1 MNIEEE
7 IARQNREIEDSLA
20 KMKESINAQME
31 RIMEATDPLKIL
43 RTKKEKPKDNEYE
56 EIVKVQIKWDDIED
70 WNCTFVYEYERK
82 GKAVSRRVDL
92 INTDELFL
100 ALNDVPL
107 SEEQEPKNYKKIDIE
122 LKDTLLKGCVDIDD
136 VGVVIAKMIIK
147 DNDEVVL
154 MSIYNRNCY
163 DEEYG
168 VYSAQVE
175 LDKDLNYLIPK
186 DEDCDCTLTLTADM
200 GRPVMWAIFVEIYNP
215 DKVKQLIEDE
225 DTYELFEIVRHY
237 DYEDCYLFNIWGDED
252 EERINYKLEDSKG
265 LEIVSGDI
273 CIRENNVFDYGKE
286 NNYIVDKNNHPKY
299 LMVFTDL
306 LIDFSA
312 TFKVPSWFIMQSCH
326 FADATPSNVVFPMAF
341 GDTISSISST
351 ICCNGK
357 IYHAVET
364 EEHGRKKFMNCY
376 LYEYNKKREL
386 YNEIASLC

>member
-1 MNIEEE
+1 MNIEEK
-7 IARQNREIEDSLA
+7 IARQNREIENSLA
-20 KMKESINAQME
+20 KMTESINAQMK
-31 RIMEATDPLKIL
+31 RIMEATNPLKFQ
-43 RTKKEKPKDNEYE
+43 RAKKEEPEDNGSE
-56 EIVKVQIKWDDIED
+56 EIVKGQIKWDDIED

-82 GKAVSRRVDL
+82 GKAVSMRVDL
-92 INTDELFL
+92 INTDDLFL
-100 ALNDVPL
+100 ALNEVPL
-107 SEEQEPKNYKKIDIE
+107 SEEQEPMDYKKIDIE

-200 GRPVMWAIFVEIYNP
+200 GRPVMWAIFVEICNP
-215 DKVKQLIEDE
+215 DKVKQFIEDE

-299 LMVFTDL
+299 VMVFTDL

-312 TFKVPSWFIMQSCH
+312 TFKVPSWFNMQSCH

-357 IYHAVET
+357 RYHAVET
-364 EEHGRKKFMNCY
+364 NEHGREKFMNCY
-376 LYEYNKKREL
+376 LYEYNKKEEYYRM
-386 YNEIASLC
+386 IASLC

>member
-1 MNIEEE
+1 MN
-7 IARQNREIEDSLA
+7 
-20 KMKESINAQME
+20 
-31 RIMEATDPLKIL
+31 
-43 RTKKEKPKDNEYE
+43 
-56 EIVKVQIKWDDIED
+56 IED

-82 GKAVSRRVDL
+82 GKAVSMRVDL
-92 INTDELFL
+92 INTDDLFL

-107 SEEQEPKNYKKIDIE
+107 SEEQEPRDYKKIDIE

-147 DNDEVVL
+147 DNDDVVL

-200 GRPVMWAIFVEIYNP
+200 GRPVMWAIFVEICNP
-215 DKVKQLIEDE
+215 DKVKQFIEDE
-225 DTYELFEIVRHY
+225 DTYELFEIVRHS

-265 LEIVSGDI
+265 MEIDSGDI

-299 LMVFTDL
+299 VMVFTDL

-312 TFKVPSWFIMQSCH
+312 TFKVPSWFNMQSCH
-326 FADATPSNVVFPMAF
+326 FADANPSNVMYPMAF
-341 GDTISSISST
+341 GDSISSISST
-351 ICCNGK
+351 ICCKGK
-357 IYHAVET
+357 RYHAVET
-364 EEHGRKKFMNCY
+364 DEHGRKKFMNCY
-376 LYEYNKKREL
+376 LYEYNKKEEHYRM
-386 YNEIASLC
+386 IASLC

>member
-7 IARQNREIEDSLA
+7 IARQNREIEKKLA
-20 KMKESINAQME
+20 EMTESINAQMK
-31 RIMEATDPLKIL
+31 RMMEATNPLKFQ
-43 RTKKEKPKDNEYE
+43 RAKKDEPEDNESE
-56 EIVKVQIKWDDIED
+56 EIVKGQIKWDDIED

-82 GKAVSRRVDL
+82 GKAVSMRVDL

-107 SEEQEPKNYKKIDIE
+107 SEEQEPRDYKKIDIE

-147 DNDEVVL
+147 DNDDVVL

-175 LDKDLNYLIPK
+175 LDKDLNYFIPK

-200 GRPVMWAIFVEIYNP
+200 GRPVMWAIFVEICNP
-215 DKVKQLIEDE
+215 DKVKQFIKDE

-286 NNYIVDKNNHPKY
+286 KNYIVDKNNHPKY

-357 IYHAVET
+357 RYHAEET

-386 YNEIASLC
+386 YNMIASLC

>member
-31 RIMEATDPLKIL
+31 RIMEATNPLKFL
-43 RTKKEKPKDNEYE
+43 RTKKEKPKDNEPE
-56 EIVKVQIKWDDIED
+56 EIVKGQIKWDDIED
-70 WNCTFVYEYERK
+70 WNCTFVYKYERN
-82 GKAVSRRVDL
+82 GKTVSRRVDL

-107 SEEQEPKNYKKIDIE
+107 SEEQEPRDYKKIDIE

-175 LDKDLNYLIPK
+175 LDKDLDYLIPK
-186 DEDCDCTLTLTADM
+186 DEECDCTLTLTADM
-200 GRPVMWAIFVEIYNP
+200 GRPVMWAIFVEIYNA
-215 DKVKQLIEDE
+215 DKVKQFIEDE

-357 IYHAVET
+357 RYHAVET

>member
-7 IARQNREIEDSLA
+7 IARQNREIEKKLA
-20 KMKESINAQME
+20 EMTESINAQME

-43 RTKKEKPKDNEYE
+43 RTKKEKPKDNEPE
-56 EIVKVQIKWDDIED
+56 EIVKGQIKWDDIED
-70 WNCTFVYEYERK
+70 WNCTFVYKYERN
-82 GKAVSRRVDL
+82 GKTVSRRVDL

-107 SEEQEPKNYKKIDIE
+107 SEEQEPRDYKKIDIE

-175 LDKDLNYLIPK
+175 LDKDLDYLIPK

-200 GRPVMWAIFVEIYNP
+200 GRPVMWAIFVEIYNA
-215 DKVKQLIEDE
+215 DKVKQFIEDE

-286 NNYIVDKNNHPKY
+286 KNYIVDKNNHPKY
-299 LMVFTDL
+299 VMVFTDL

-357 IYHAVET
+357 RYHAVET
-364 EEHGRKKFMNCY
+364 NEHGRKKFMNCY

-386 YNEIASLC
+386 YNMIASLC

>member
-20 KMKESINAQME
+20 KMKVSINAQMK
-31 RIMEATDPLKIL
+31 RMMEATNPLKFQ
-43 RTKKEKPKDNEYE
+43 RAKKDETEDNEPE
-56 EIVKVQIKWDDIED
+56 EIVKGQIKWDDIED

-92 INTDELFL
+92 INTDDLFL

-107 SEEQEPKNYKKIDIE
+107 SEEQEPRDYKKIDIE

-175 LDKDLNYLIPK
+175 LDKDLDYLIPK

-215 DKVKQLIEDE
+215 DKVKQFIKDE

-299 LMVFTDL
+299 VMVFTDL

-357 IYHAVET
+357 RYHAVET

-376 LYEYNKKREL
+376 LYEYNKKEEHYRM
-386 YNEIASLC
+386 IASLC

>member
-7 IARQNREIEDSLA
+7 IARQNREIENSLA
-20 KMKESINAQME
+20 KMTESINAQMK
-31 RIMEATDPLKIL
+31 RIIEAANPLKFQ
-43 RTKKEKPKDNEYE
+43 RAKKDETEDNESE
-56 EIVKVQIKWDDIED
+56 EIVKGQIKWDDIED

-82 GKAVSRRVDL
+82 GKAVSMRVDL

-107 SEEQEPKNYKKIDIE
+107 SEEQEPKDYKKIDIE

-147 DNDEVVL
+147 DNDDVVL

-200 GRPVMWAIFVEIYNP
+200 GRPVMWAIFVEICNP
-215 DKVKQLIEDE
+215 DKVKQFIEDE

-326 FADATPSNVVFPMAF
+326 FAYANPSNVMYPMAF

-357 IYHAVET
+357 RYHAVET

>member
-31 RIMEATDPLKIL
+31 RMMEATNPLKIL
-43 RTKKEKPKDNEYE
+43 RTKKEKPKDNEPE
-56 EIVKVQIKWDDIED
+56 EIVKGQIKWDDIED
-70 WNCTFVYEYERK
+70 WNCTFVYKYERN
-82 GKAVSRRVDL
+82 GKTVSRRVDL

-107 SEEQEPKNYKKIDIE
+107 SEEQEPRDYKKIDIE

-154 MSIYNRNCY
+154 MSIYNRNRY

-215 DKVKQLIEDE
+215 DKVKQFIKDE

-273 CIRENNVFDYGKE
+273 CIRENNVFDYRQGK
-286 NNYIVDKNNHPKY
+286 K
-299 LMVFTDL
+299 
-306 LIDFSA
+306 
-312 TFKVPSWFIMQSCH
+312 
-326 FADATPSNVVFPMAF
+326 
-341 GDTISSISST
+341 
-351 ICCNGK
+351 
-357 IYHAVET
+357 
-364 EEHGRKKFMNCY
+364 
-376 LYEYNKKREL
+376 LYCR
-386 YNEIASLC
+386 

>member
-20 KMKESINAQME
+20 KMKESINAQMK
-31 RIMEATDPLKIL
+31 RMMEATNPLKFQ
-43 RTKKEKPKDNEYE
+43 RAKKDETEDNESE
-56 EIVKVQIKWDDIED
+56 EIVKGQIKWDDIED

-82 GKAVSRRVDL
+82 GKAVSQRVDL
-92 INTDELFL
+92 INTDDLFL

-107 SEEQEPKNYKKIDIE
+107 SEEQEPRDYKKIDIE

-200 GRPVMWAIFVEIYNP
+200 GRPVMWAIFVEICNP
-215 DKVKQLIEDE
+215 DKVKQFIEDE
-225 DTYELFEIVRHY
+225 DTYELFEIVRHC

-299 LMVFTDL
+299 VMVFTDL

-326 FADATPSNVVFPMAF
+326 FADANPSNVMYPMAF

-357 IYHAVET
+357 RYHAVET
-364 EEHGRKKFMNCY
+364 NEHGRKKFMNCY

>member
-7 IARQNREIEDSLA
+7 IARQNREIEKKLA
-20 KMKESINAQME
+20 EMTESINAQMK
-31 RIMEATDPLKIL
+31 RMMEATDPLKFL
-43 RTKKEKPKDNEYE
+43 RAKKEEPEDNEPE
-56 EIVKVQIKWDDIED
+56 EIVKGQIEWDDIED

-82 GKAVSRRVDL
+82 GKAVSMRVDL

-107 SEEQEPKNYKKIDIE
+107 SEEQEPKDYKKIDIE

-186 DEDCDCTLTLTADM
+186 DEECDCTLTLTADM
-200 GRPVMWAIFVEIYNP
+200 GRPVMWAIFVEICNP
-215 DKVKQLIEDE
+215 DKVKQFIKDE

-265 LEIVSGDI
+265 LEIDSGDI

-286 NNYIVDKNNHPKY
+286 NNYIVDKNIHPKY
-299 LMVFTDL
+299 VMVFTDL

-312 TFKVPSWFIMQSCH
+312 TFKVPSWFNMQSCH

-357 IYHAVET
+357 RYHAVET
-364 EEHGRKKFMNCY
+364 NEHGREKFMNCY